1 MGHLRIGAA
10 VFRPRGGSVRVPGV
24 GTPGGLVKRFARA
37 VLWLLVAVL
46 LLRGLASVI
55 EPREPAPVVAAERS
69 APASWPDDAAL
80 AFAADFARA
89 YLSYSPRDPDAW
101 ARAVQAY
108 AVPEL
113 AASIAPEYDE
123 DAPQRAVGSVIVA
136 RTVSLD
142 AGHAL
147 VTVAAAIQDSS
158 ATRYL
163 TVPVARDAA
172 GGLAVSDLPSF
183 AAAPAR
189 ASLNAPPTHA
199 LPSPERAV
207 IESVVSRFLEAY
219 LAGDASG
226 LEYLMPAGSRIVA
239 PQLPHELVD
248 VGSVSLAAPAAGRER
263 LVLAAVRARDAR
275 SGVVFSLRYRLRLL
289 LRDRWYVA
297 DVNNGRGR

>member
-10 VFRPRGGSVRVPGV
+10 AFRPRGGSVRVPGI

-46 LLRGLASVI
+46 LLRGLASVL
-55 EPREPAPVVAAERS
+55 ESRDPAPVVAAERS
-69 APASWPDDAAL
+69 APTAWPDDDAL

-89 YLSYSPRDPDAW
+89 YLSYSPRDPDAS
-101 ARAVQAY
+101 ARAVQAF
-108 AVPEL
+108 AAPEL
-113 AASIAPEYDE
+113 AGSIAPGYDE
-123 DAPQRAVGSVIVA
+123 DAPERVVGSVMVA

-147 VTVAAAIQDSS
+147 VTVAAALEGSS

-163 TVPVARDAA
+163 TVPVARDAG

-189 ASLNAPPTHA
+189 ASLDVPATHA
-199 LPSPERAV
+199 LPAHERTA

-226 LEYLMPAGSRIVA
+226 LEYLMPAGARITA

-248 VGSVSLAAPAAGRER
+248 VPSVSLAAPASGRER
-263 LVLAAVRARDAR
+263 LVLAAVRARDAE
-275 SGVVFSLRYRLRLL
+275 SGGVFSLRYRLRLL
-289 LRDRWYVA
+289 RRDRWYVA
-297 DVNNGRGR
+297 DVNNAGGR